1 MTNSMPRNLITFKIV
16 FFLSFILV
24 VGCTKSD
31 PSTFEPD
38 SNKRARE
45 NADKN
50 PFFGLLGGSSNKN
63 TTFEFGTSN
72 VLWRAT
78 LKTLDFLP
86 FANVDYSGGVIVT
99 DWYSDTASRE
109 QIKINIRFLSN
120 EVRADALEII
130 GHKKICSNFDN
141 CITSKLDKNFND
153 QVKDSILNTAR
164 IMKIEEQKLK
174 K

>member
-1 MTNSMPRNLITFKIV
+1 MTNPKFINLISVKILI
-16 FFLSFILV
+16 FLSIFLI

-31 PSTFEPD
+31 PGTFEPD

-50 PFFGLLGGSSNKN
+50 PFFGLFGGNSNKN

-86 FANVDYSGGVIVT
+86 LANVDYSGGIIVT
-99 DWYSDTASRE
+99 DWYSDKVSKE
-109 QIKINIRFLSN
+109 QVKINVRFLSN

-141 CITSKLDKNFND
+141 CITSKLDNNFNS

-164 IMKIEEQKLK
+164 LMKIEEQKLK